1 MIDAA
6 GIFYPDW
13 PGQPDPRFTRQTVP
27 NPWAQLNSWQQPP
40 APPTPPAASSAPQQ
54 AHQAALAAP
63 QTVTKAIIPIGK
75 IEDSNQYHVAPGQTM
90 IFLTTDEQTFVVKEG
105 TSDGTGY
112 TLGIYDRRPPAPPAQ
127 PAPVFDPR
135 QYLTRDETI
144 QLVRDTM
151 LSYWPAPAPR
161 VSRIPEPAPAVPAAP
176 PHPIT
181 PAPPAQELSPQRH
194 ILADNNGEA
203 QG

>member
-1 MIDAA
+1 MIDAF
-6 GIFYPDW
+6 GNFYPDW
-13 PGQPDPRFTRQTVP
+13 PGQPDPRFNRQALPGMP
-27 NPWAQLNSWQQPP
+27 NPWQPQ
-40 APPTPPAASSAPQQ
+40 PTPPAAAPSPQQ
-54 AHQAALAAP
+54 AHQAAPAAP

-75 IEDSNQYHVAPGQTM
+75 IEDSNQYHVAPGQSM

-135 QYLTRDETI
+135 QYMTRDETI
-144 QLVRDTM
+144 QLVRDIM
-151 LSYWPAPAPR
+151 RSSWPAPRPSSSMAAP
-161 VSRIPEPAPAVPAAP
+161 ATPAVPAAP

-181 PAPPAQELSPQRH
+181 PAPPAQELPPQRH
-194 ILADNNGEA
+194 PVSDMQEA

>member
-1 MIDAA
+1 MIDAY
-6 GIFYPDW
+6 GNFYPDW
-13 PGQPDPRFTRQTVP
+13 PGQPDPRFNRQALP
-27 NPWAQLNSWQQPP
+27 GMSNPWQPTPSAQQ
-40 APPTPPAASSAPQQ
+40 TPPAYPSAPQQ
-54 AHQAALAAP
+54 ANQTATAAP

-75 IEDSNQYHVAPGQTM
+75 IEDTNQYHVAPGQSM
-90 IFLTTDEQTFVVKEG
+90 VFLTSDEKIFVVKEG
-105 TSDGTGY
+105 TSDGAGY

-135 QYLTRDETI
+135 QYLTRDETVRLI
-144 QLVRDTM
+144 QDTM
-151 LSYWPAPAPR
+151 SSYRPAPAPR
-161 VSRIPEPAPAVPAAP
+161 VSRMPEPVPAPTVPAAP

-181 PAPPAQELSPQRH
+181 PAPPAQELPPQRH